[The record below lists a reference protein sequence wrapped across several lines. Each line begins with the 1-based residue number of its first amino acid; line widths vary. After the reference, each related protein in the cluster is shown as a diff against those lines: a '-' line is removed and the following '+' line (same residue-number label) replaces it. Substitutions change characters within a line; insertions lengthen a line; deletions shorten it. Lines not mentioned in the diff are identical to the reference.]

1 MRHRHITMIMLLIA
15 AVTINIALGQRKVSH
30 VTPSNDLR
38 PVTKE
43 ELKEIKRQEKLKLLR
58 TDSLTL
64 DSLRRDS
71 IERASKKVYRP
82 TLMGITL
89 GANIWGTLMRALGQD
104 HGDADIWAAVNFKN
118 RYIPVVEVGFGQA
131 KTSPD
136 DGNFTYKGKM
146 SLYAKVGM
154 NYNFMASKDPK
165 YQLFA
170 GVRFG
175 ASKFKYDITGVS
187 VANGYWSGDAST
199 FDLRDQSSSAIW
211 AEAVAG
217 IQVELF
223 KNFSMGWTV
232 RYNFPFNIKDTEN
245 SRPYYIPGYGTRD
258 GHLNISVS
266 IAYTLPLNRDKIVDR
281 NVPAI
286 TPLAPEDTITI
297 HDRPLPADT
306 IPARQ

>member
-1 MRHRHITMIMLLIA
+1 
-15 AVTINIALGQRKVSH
+15 
-30 VTPSNDLR
+30 
-38 PVTKE
+38 
-43 ELKEIKRQEKLKLLR
+43 
-58 TDSLTL
+58 
-64 DSLRRDS
+64 
-71 IERASKKVYRP
+71 
-82 TLMGITL
+82 MGITL